1 MGAIIFEISM
11 LVLVIAFL
19 VFLAIDDR
27 RNQKLRA
34 REDEEKAALARQRQ
48 DTEKSPHDGN

>member
-48 DTEKSPHDGN
+48 GAEKSPHDGN

>member
-1 MGAIIFEISM
+1 MGAIIFEISV

-27 RNQKLRA
+27 RNRKLRA
-34 REDEEKAALARQRQ
+34 REDQEKAALARQQQ
-48 DTEKSPHDGN
+48 DAENLPHDEN